1 MYPYTDDLRWHI
13 VWKHLF
19 LMMKAEDVA
28 KIMSVSVRS
37 VYRYAER
44 YLATGDVKPFVKRN
58 GPRTELCEFEE
69 LFLVQLALANPGIYL
84 RELQEHLYSKT
95 MHWVDAATICRT
107 IHRVG
112 MTRQKIK
119 HYSLGRSEAR
129 RAEFLEEISYFDPS
143 MIVWVDETGCDLR
156 NAMRKYGYGIR
167 GMTPQ
172 DYTLKIRG
180 KRYSA
185 VGILTTEGVEDFN
198 AF

>member
-1 MYPYTDDLRWHI
+1 
-13 VWKHLF
+13 
-19 LMMKAEDVA
+19 
-28 KIMSVSVRS
+28 
-37 VYRYAER
+37 
-44 YLATGDVKPFVKRN
+44 
-58 GPRTELCEFEE
+58 
-69 LFLVQLALANPGIYL
+69 
-84 RELQEHLYSKT
+84 
-95 MHWVDAATICRT
+95 
-107 IHRVG
+107 
-112 MTRQKIK
+112 
-119 HYSLGRSEAR
+119 
-129 RAEFLEEISYFDPS
+129 LEEISYYDPS

>member
-1 MYPYTDDLRWHI
+1 
-13 VWKHLF
+13 
-19 LMMKAEDVA
+19 MMKAEDVA

-156 NAMRKYGYGIR
+156 NARENMV
-167 GMTPQ
+167 MA
-172 DYTLKIRG
+172 L
-180 KRYSA
+180 
-185 VGILTTEGVEDFN
+185 EG
-198 AF
+198 